1 MLLDFLMNDENWAFE
16 KTSVCGICIA
26 DNMIWLVRNFCD
38 LSYEA
43 VCVSFSIF
51 SEVYL
56 KYLGILLQSINL
68 WLLVLSA

>member
-16 KTSVCGICIA
+16 KTGVCGICIA
-26 DNMIWLVRNFCD
+26 DNTLVRNFCD

-56 KYLGILLQSINL
+56 KCIGILLRSINF
-68 WLLVLSA
+68 